1 VKGYGLAIMTDA
13 SRGGALI
20 SELSR
25 RIQTAYEWDSMA
37 EPVPRGYA
45 PPVERTEVEI
55 AREVRE
61 DYVGTYRLDGGVT
74 LLVTLEDGALF
85 VEHAREGRFPIFA
98 ESETEFFLRAAN
110 VQITFTRDES
120 GAVDGLVLH
129 QGGRDSL
136 ATRVR

>member
-1 VKGYGLAIMTDA
+1 MGAADAGVGTAGRRGLA
-13 SRGGALI
+13 SLLALPALGI
-20 SELSR
+20 
-25 RIQTAYEWDSMA
+25 
-37 EPVPRGYA
+37 
-45 PPVERTEVEI
+45 
-55 AREVRE
+55 
-61 DYVGTYRLDGGVT
+61 DGGVT